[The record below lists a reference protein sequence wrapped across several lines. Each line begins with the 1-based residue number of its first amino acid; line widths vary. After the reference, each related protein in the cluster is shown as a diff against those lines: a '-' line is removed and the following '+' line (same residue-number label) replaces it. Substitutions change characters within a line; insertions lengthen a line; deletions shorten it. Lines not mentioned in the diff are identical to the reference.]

1 MNQAIKIVLVDEH
14 EPVRYGLRQMLEQE
28 EGMKVVG
35 DYAGAEEASS
45 ELARLQPD
53 VVLMDAQMPGMSGA
67 EATRYLKRN
76 GLNANAGVILVTEGR
91 SCRAEALEDGVAD
104 SLVRD
109 WECTEITGV
118 IREVYRNKQVQVV
131 RGDSDVGTVMLV
143 VDPPAESARLLK
155 VLCRVE
161 GVLGDHAGMI
171 QQVVGSWKSGIVVT
185 VALQSI
191 TLAGL
196 LDKLASI
203 SDVETV
209 DEELLAE
216 DDFPNSSKKFGI
228 LAGPGHSPCKR
239 LRVVLKETG
248 VARQALTPVMN

>member
-1 MNQAIKIVLVDEH
+1 MNQAIRILLIDEN

-28 EGMKVVG
+28 GGMKVVG
-35 DYAGAEEASS
+35 DCASAEEASS

-53 VVLMDAQMPGMSGA
+53 IVLMDAQMPGMGGIESA
-67 EATRYLKRN
+67 RRLKKN
-76 GLNANAGVILVTEGR
+76 GLSSNAGVILVTEGR
-91 SCRAEALEDGVAD
+91 SCRAEALEDGAAD

-118 IREVYRNKQVQVV
+118 IREVYRNKQMQVV
-131 RGDSDVGTVMLV
+131 RGDSNAGTVTLV

-155 VLCRVE
+155 FLCQVE
-161 GVLGDHAGMI
+161 SILGEHAGSI
-171 QQVVGSWKSGIVVT
+171 QQVAGSWRSGIVVT
-185 VALQSI
+185 IALQSI

-216 DDFPNSSKKFGI
+216 GDFPDSSKKFGI
-228 LAGPGHSPCKR
+228 LAGPGTSPSKR
-239 LRVVLKETG
+239 LHVVLKETG
-248 VARQALTPVMN
+248 VARQVLTPVMN